1 MGKTL
6 KCVGAPDNFF
16 FRVHARMPNPNMLG
30 IDRKFAVIFGQGL
43 RSRAPHTSTKKDG
56 FDMASS
62 PSAVLAKAS
71 WLPLIVVMLC
81 QVQLAF
87 NAWNVSITGIT
98 QDLGITATAVG
109 TANTASTF
117 AVSAFIL
124 LGAKITAKIGPRLA
138 FRIGVLV
145 PALAALAIATAQ
157 DGSVLFVAQALTGAS
172 NAITLPALTVII
184 AASFQGKQQ
193 ASAIGYFAASIP
205 LAQVTSLLI
214 AGYFASTVGWRWSF
228 VLVASI
234 GLINFALSFLLKPI
248 PAQKNLVVDWTGGAM
263 AATAIIAFSF
273 GFSLMND
280 WGLLTAT
287 SNAPFDIMGFSPVPL
302 LFVGGAILAQLFLS
316 RTRARMAANKVP
328 LVNLDIVSA
337 PSEKATIMVMG
348 LMLFVGTAVSFLLP
362 LYMQVV
368 QGLVGIEVSLAVIPY
383 TISIFVANTLVSR
396 LYEKVP
402 PRTIARVSMAIV
414 TVALVWL
421 ALTISNDWGQ
431 VSIVIGLVV
440 LGLAQGCVVA
450 LVFNSLLTASPKE
463 SAGDVGAVRGLT
475 HNLSGSAG
483 IAVASALAVGLLSS
497 AAFAAATDSE
507 VFTPEVV
514 EQINFDNVNFFTNAQ
529 LESAL
534 TAATDASP
542 EEIEYAVEQFSEARL
557 DALRTTMLVLGGLA
571 ALAIVPAG
579 RMPGFQKDDLFV
591 GYPEK
596 DLKASS
602 SK

>member
-1 MGKTL
+1 
-6 KCVGAPDNFF
+6 
-16 FRVHARMPNPNMLG
+16 
-30 IDRKFAVIFGQGL
+30 
-43 RSRAPHTSTKKDG
+43 
-56 FDMASS
+56 
-62 PSAVLAKAS
+62 
-71 WLPLIVVMLC
+71 
-81 QVQLAF
+81 
-87 NAWNVSITGIT
+87 
-98 QDLGITATAVG
+98 
-109 TANTASTF
+109 
-117 AVSAFIL
+117 
-124 LGAKITAKIGPRLA
+124 
-138 FRIGVLV
+138 
-145 PALAALAIATAQ
+145 
-157 DGSVLFVAQALTGAS
+157 
-172 NAITLPALTVII
+172 
-184 AASFQGKQQ
+184 
-193 ASAIGYFAASIP
+193 
-205 LAQVTSLLI
+205 
-214 AGYFASTVGWRWSF
+214 
-228 VLVASI
+228 
-234 GLINFALSFLLKPI
+234 
-248 PAQKNLVVDWTGGAM
+248 
-263 AATAIIAFSF
+263 
-273 GFSLMND
+273 
-280 WGLLTAT
+280 
-287 SNAPFDIMGFSPVPL
+287 
-302 LFVGGAILAQLFLS
+302 
-316 RTRARMAANKVP
+316 MAANKVP
-328 LVNLDIVSA
+328 LVNLDIVTA